1 MPSIYGFQF
10 GSEEGNTVAVSCRFL
25 ELEGLVE
32 GHVYEFDLPGV
43 KSAAGRPLVH
53 TRAYYTVNE
62 IPKP

>member
-1 MPSIYGFQF
+1 MRDGVI
-10 GSEEGNTVAVSCRFL
+10 EVSPGRFR
-25 ELEGLVE
+25 EVQGRYFEDFVE
-32 GHVYEFDLPGV
+32 GHVYEFDLSGI